1 MAITHKSTISLE
13 QGGVILSQSVA
24 SSGTSE
30 VNIDESIADSS
41 TDLEITFTIDQSA
54 MVSLYIESDQNIT
67 IETNSGGAPTD
78 TITLVA
84 NEPII
89 WTTNSVHSNPITA
102 DVTANIFITN
112 ASGST
117 ANLKIR
123 ALQDATP

>member
-13 QGGVILSQSVA
+13 QGGVILSQTVEI
-24 SSGTSE
+24 SGTGE
-30 VNIDESIADSS
+30 VNVDEAIPDAS
-41 TDLEITFTIDQSA
+41 TDFEITFLIDQSA

-89 WTTNSVHSNPITA
+89 WTTNSVHANPITA
-102 DVTANIFITN
+102 DVTANIFITQS
-112 ASGST
+112 SGST

-123 ALQDATP
+123 TLQDVTP

>member
-1 MAITHKSTISLE
+1 MAIEHISTISLL
-13 QGGVILSQSVA
+13 QGGVTLSQSVT
-24 SSGTSE
+24 SSGSSE
-30 VNIDESIADSS
+30 INIDEAIADSS
-41 TDLEITFTIDQSA
+41 TDLEITLTLDQSE
-54 MVSLYIESDQNIT
+54 MVSIYIESDQNIT
-67 IETNSGGAPTD
+67 IETNSGSAPTD
-78 TITLVA
+78 TLTLVA

-102 DVTANIFITN
+102 DITANIFVTN